1 MIHEHRHLLD
11 WAAMGLAGI
20 AAISLSQAALTL
32 TIIATCLSIILGLIR
47 VHDRLRYGP
56 RGYRGE

>member
-1 MIHEHRHLLD
+1 MHEHRNVLD
-11 WAAMGLAGI
+11 WAAWGFAGL

-32 TIIATCLSIILGLIR
+32 TIIATGISIILGLIR
-47 VHDRLRYGP
+47 VHDRIKYGP